1 MEKKRVASG
10 RFVRETVEGES
21 EPAKKPAAVGAPRPK
36 YCRTFARNRMAEAM
50 PEIVEALVDKAKA
63 GSVAHA
69 KALAELSGLTKAE
82 TASPKAVK
90 RRGKSF
96 AGMLLEQIGEE

>member
-1 MEKKRVASG
+1 MEKKRVAG
-10 RFVRETVEGES
+10 RFVKDVAEKVS
-21 EPAKKPAAVGAPRPK
+21 EPVKKPAAVGAPRPRN
-36 YCRTFARNRMAEAM
+36 CRTFARRRMAESL
-50 PEIVEALVDKAKA
+50 PEIVEALVDKAKG

-82 TASPKAVK
+82 TVAPKAAK

-96 AGMLLEQIGEE
+96 AGMLLEELGEE